1 MWIVTARRPARWWNR
16 VSRVSV
22 TDRTFGQVRVLTGAQ
37 NGKYPGGN
45 SLWIA
50 GTERRAVIDPS
61 LALVA
66 RADEFAGMADLVLLS
81 HTHEDHTAALGL
93 FANAQV
99 HAHREDLVGLQGID
113 GLMQIYGYGG
123 ELAERTRAWVLEQF
137 AQVPRPDAVGFEDG
151 ACFALGGSTVR
162 VFHAPGHTRGH
173 CVFRIEPEGVL
184 FLGDIELS
192 SFGPYYGDAW
202 SDLADFERSI
212 ELIRGLDANVW
223 VSFHHVGVIEHR
235 AVFLERLDRF
245 AARITEREQAM
256 LAFLAEPRTLPE
268 MIAHRFVYPAHAKLP
283 FIDAVERRTLLQH
296 LARLQQQGRISE
308 LEPGRYVQARTSRPG
323 SSPVCAP
330 SR

>member
-1 MWIVTARRPARWWNR
+1 MSAADHRIGR
-16 VSRVSV
+16 
-22 TDRTFGQVRVLTGAQ
+22 VRVLGGAQ
-37 NGKYPGGN
+37 NGKYPAGN
-45 SLWIA
+45 SLWVE
-50 GTERRAVIDPS
+50 GTERAAVIDPS
-61 LALVA
+61 LSLLERREELAG
-66 RADEFAGMADLVLLS
+66 RADMVLLS
-81 HTHEDHTAALGL
+81 HAHEDHTAGLGL
-93 FANAQV
+93 FANAPV
-99 HAHREDLVGLQGID
+99 HVHHQDLVGLSGID

-235 AVFLERLDRF
+235 AGFLERLERF

-283 FIDAVERRTLLQH
+283 FIDAVERRTLEQH

-308 LEPGRYVQARTSRPG
+308 LEQGRYVL
-323 SSPVCAP
+323 V
-330 SR
+330 

>member
-1 MWIVTARRPARWWNR
+1 MSASDHRIGR
-16 VSRVSV
+16 
-22 TDRTFGQVRVLTGAQ
+22 VRVLGGAQ
-37 NGKYPGGN
+37 NGKYPAGN
-45 SLWIA
+45 SLWVE
-50 GTERRAVIDPS
+50 GTERSAVIDPS
-61 LALVA
+61 LSLLERREELAG
-66 RADEFAGMADLVLLS
+66 RADMVLLS
-81 HTHEDHTAALGL
+81 HAHEDHTAGLGL
-93 FANAQV
+93 FANAPV
-99 HAHREDLVGLQGID
+99 HVHHQDLVGLSGID

-235 AVFLERLDRF
+235 AVFLERLERF

-283 FIDAVERRTLLQH
+283 FIDAVERRTLEQH

-308 LEPGRYVQARTSRPG
+308 LEQGRYVL
-323 SSPVCAP
+323 V
-330 SR
+330 

>member
-1 MWIVTARRPARWWNR
+1 MSAADHRIGR
-16 VSRVSV
+16 
-22 TDRTFGQVRVLTGAQ
+22 VRVLGGAQ
-37 NGKYPGGN
+37 NGKYPAGN
-45 SLWIA
+45 SLWVE
-50 GTERRAVIDPS
+50 GTERSAVIDPS
-61 LALVA
+61 LSLLERREELAG
-66 RADEFAGMADLVLLS
+66 RADMVLLS
-81 HTHEDHTAALGL
+81 HAHEDHTAGLGL
-93 FANAQV
+93 FANAPV
-99 HAHREDLVGLQGID
+99 HVHHQDLVGLSGID
-113 GLMQIYGYGG
+113 GLMQIYGYSG

-283 FIDAVERRTLLQH
+283 FIDAVERRTLEQH

-308 LEPGRYVQARTSRPG
+308 REQGRYVL
-323 SSPVCAP
+323 V
-330 SR
+330 

>member
-1 MWIVTARRPARWWNR
+1 MSAADHRIGR
-16 VSRVSV
+16 VC
-22 TDRTFGQVRVLTGAQ
+22 VLGGAQ
-37 NGKYPGGN
+37 NGKYPAGN
-45 SLWIA
+45 SLWVE
-50 GTERRAVIDPS
+50 GTERAAVIDPS
-61 LALVA
+61 LSLLERREELAG
-66 RADEFAGMADLVLLS
+66 RADMVLLS
-81 HTHEDHTAALGL
+81 HAHEDHTAGLGL
-93 FANAQV
+93 FTNAPV
-99 HAHREDLVGLQGID
+99 HVHHQDLVGLSGID

-151 ACFALGGSTVR
+151 ACFELGGSTVR

-235 AVFLERLDRF
+235 AVFLERLERF

-283 FIDAVERRTLLQH
+283 FIDAVERRTLEQH

-308 LEPGRYVQARTSRPG
+308 LEQGRYVL
-323 SSPVCAP
+323 V
-330 SR
+330 